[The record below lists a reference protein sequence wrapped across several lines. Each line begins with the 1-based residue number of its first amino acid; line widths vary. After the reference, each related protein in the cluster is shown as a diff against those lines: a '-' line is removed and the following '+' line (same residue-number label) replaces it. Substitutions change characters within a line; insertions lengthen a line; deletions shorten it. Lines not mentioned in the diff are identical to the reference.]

1 MGKLTDIRA
10 DTALP
15 RPQTKAPAW
24 LGIVGGIAGAVVVG
38 GGLYLILGSA
48 TPRRTHGATRSAQI
62 QWEERRL
69 EIELAAAEQD
79 AETAEE
85 WRKPVDAH

>member
-10 DTALP
+10 DTALL
-15 RPQTKAPAW
+15 RPHTDGSGW
-24 LGIVGGIAGAVVVG
+24 LEIVGGIAGAVAIG
-38 GGLYLILGSA
+38 GGLYLVIESA
-48 TPRRTHGATRSAQI
+48 TPVRAEGATRSSHI

-69 EIELAAAEQD
+69 EIELAAEEQD

-85 WRKPVDAH
+85 QDGPEDAR